1 MTHMETRGMPA
12 SILRQALR
20 PEVVKLRLEA
30 TTKDEAIREL
40 VQILDDAGCLP
51 DPAEAL
57 RVVEGRERVMST
69 GMENGLAIP
78 HGKTDTVPQL
88 VVAMGLKPEGIEFD
102 SVDGDPATILL
113 ITVSPASKSGP
124 HLRFMADV
132 TRLLRD
138 GEMREQV
145 LTAASPSEVVGLLVR
160 N

>member
-1 MTHMETRGMPA
+1 MPA

-57 RVVEGRERVMST
+57 RVVEARERVMST

-113 ITVSPASKSGP
+113 MTVSPASKSGP

-138 GEMREQV
+138 GQMREQV
-145 LTAASPSEVVGLLVR
+145 LTAESANEVVGLLVQ

>member
-1 MTHMETRGMPA
+1 MPA

-88 VVAMGLKPEGIEFD
+88 VVAMGLKPAGIEFD

-145 LTAASPSEVVGLLVR
+145 LTAASPSEVVGLLVQ